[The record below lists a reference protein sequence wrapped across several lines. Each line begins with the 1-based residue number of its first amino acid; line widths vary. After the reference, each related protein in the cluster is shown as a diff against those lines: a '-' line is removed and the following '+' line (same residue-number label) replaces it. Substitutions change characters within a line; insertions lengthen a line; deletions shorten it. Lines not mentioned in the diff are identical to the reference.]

1 MYNLSWFYIHGKANY
16 SSCTGCAPVAACCI
30 LSGVNFVYLCCIS
43 LAAAKTGLILYSTH
57 QNDFLDS
64 LLNPVMKK
72 TLLICIVLLITC
84 ICGYTQLKLSVSVK
98 NAKTKEPLA
107 GATITIKA
115 IKKSISADSSGSAV
129 FPDLAAGTYN
139 IQISFVGFEEQ
150 LLTVTVQQPGTGE
163 LQVLLTEA
171 AEAQEEEVIVQAT
184 RTSRTIA
191 NTPTRIEVISGEEL
205 DEKANMKPGDIRM
218 MLSESTGIQTQQTS
232 ATSYNSS
239 IRIQGLDGRYT
250 QILRDGYP
258 LYGGFSGGLSIMQ
271 IAPLDLRQ
279 VEVIKGSS
287 STLYGGGAI
296 AGLVNL
302 VSKTPTEEREL
313 SFLANATSAKGL
325 DLSNF
330 YSQRFGKL
338 GVTVF
343 GSRNSGSPYDPAD
356 IGLTAIPKFERYTI
370 NPRLFVYGKNTTA
383 NVGLSYI
390 TEDRIGG
397 SMDYI
402 KKDLPGYFEKNN
414 TDRLTGQV
422 GFAHR
427 FAETSTLTFKGS
439 YTRFKRGISIPTYV
453 FEGLQQSTFSELA
466 YNKKGP
472 KSDWILGANILTDN
486 FAEEPNSNNPL
497 RDYHFNT
504 FGAFVQNAW
513 SPGNFLTIESGLR
526 ADYVDEYGMELLP
539 RLSAM
544 FRFSPKITV
553 RVGGGMGYK
562 TPTVFTEESERYQMQ
577 GILPIDINATE
588 NERSIGGNLDFN
600 YRVNPGEFGLS
611 INQLF
616 FYTNLKKPLL
626 LTTTA
631 SGEHEFRNAN
641 GHIDTKGFETNV
653 KLTYGDFKLFVGY
666 TYADVN
672 NHFDGLKT
680 QYPLTARHRLNNVLM
695 YEMEDEWKLGL
706 EGYYVSKQL
715 LNDGETG
722 KSYWMTGF
730 MAEKLWEKFSLYIN
744 FENFTDTRQTRFDT
758 IYTGPV
764 TDPTFR
770 DIYAPVDGFV
780 INGGIKLRL

>member
-1 MYNLSWFYIHGKANY
+1 
-16 SSCTGCAPVAACCI
+16 
-30 LSGVNFVYLCCIS
+30 
-43 LAAAKTGLILYSTH
+43 
-57 QNDFLDS
+57 
-64 LLNPVMKK
+64 MKK
-72 TLLICIVLLITC
+72 TLLFCIVLLITC
-84 ICGYTQLKLSVSVK
+84 ISGYAQHRLSVAIS
-98 NAKTKEPLA
+98 NAETKEPLA
-107 GATITIKA
+107 GATI
-115 IKKSISADSSGSAV
+115 SINKLKRSVAADSAGIAV
-129 FPDLAAGTYN
+129 IADLPAGTYEV
-139 IQISFVGFEEQ
+139 QISFVGFREQ
-150 LLTVTVQQPGTGE
+150 VLAVVLPQAQARPLEILLAETGE
-163 LQVLLTEA
+163 EH
-171 AEAQEEEVIVQAT
+171 EEEVIVQAT

-250 QILRDGYP
+250 QSLKDGYP
-258 LYGGFSGGLSIMQ
+258 IYGGFSGGLSIMQ

-325 DLSNF
+325 DLSGF
-330 YSQRFGKL
+330 YSQRFGKF
-338 GVTVF
+338 GVTF
-343 GSRNSGSPYDPAD
+343 YGSRNSGSPYDPAD
-356 IGLTAIPKFERYTI
+356 IGLTAIPKSERYTI
-370 NPRLFVYGKNTTA
+370 NPRLFLYGKKTTA
-383 NVGLSYI
+383 NIGLSYT
-390 TEDRIGG
+390 TEERTGG

-402 KKDLPGYFEKNN
+402 KKGIAGYFEKNS
-414 TDRLTGQV
+414 TDRLTAQAGV
-422 GFAHR
+422 AHR
-427 FAETSTLTFKGS
+427 FAETATLTFKTS
-439 YTRFKRGISIPTYV
+439 YTRFNRGISIPSYL
-453 FEGLQQSTFSELA
+453 FEGLQQSTFSELS
-466 YNKKGP
+466 YNKKG
-472 KSDWILGANILTDN
+472 SRADWIIGANILTDN
-486 FAEEPNSNNPL
+486 FAEKRHANNPL

-526 ADYVDEYGMELLP
+526 ADYVDEYGIEFLP

-577 GILPIDINATE
+577 GILPIDINKTE
-588 NERSIGGNLDFN
+588 NERSIGGNFDFN
-600 YRVNPGEFGLS
+600 YRTNFGGLGFS

-616 FYTNLKKPLL
+616 FYTNLQQPLL
-626 LTTTA
+626 LSTT
-631 SGEHEFRNAN
+631 SGGEYEFFNAN

-653 KLTYGDFKLFVGY
+653 KMTYGDFKLFVGY

-672 NHFDGLKT
+672 NHSDGLKT
-680 QYPLTARHRLNNVLM
+680 RYPLTARHRLNNVLM
-695 YEMEDEWKLGL
+695 YEVEDKWKLGL
-706 EGYYVSKQL
+706 EAYYVSSQL
-715 LNDGETG
+715 LNDGATG

-730 MAEKLWEKFSLYIN
+730 MAEKLWKKFSVFIN

-764 TDPTFR
+764 SNPTFR

-780 INGGIKLRL
+780 INGGIKVRL